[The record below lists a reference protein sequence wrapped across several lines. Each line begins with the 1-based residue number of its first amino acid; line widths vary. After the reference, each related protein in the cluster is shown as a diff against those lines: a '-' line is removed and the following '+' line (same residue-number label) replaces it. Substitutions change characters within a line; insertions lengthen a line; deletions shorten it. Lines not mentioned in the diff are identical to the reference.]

1 MVKKQFYIY
10 IIIVSLLCTFTGCT
24 NGDRDLTPEPII
36 RLDSL
41 ALTYNNEAET
51 AILPED
57 IKAYA
62 DALLQYLGSTHGDTT
77 WQDYATSRAVA
88 TFAPEAAKVFPNLAS
103 MRDTLG
109 MILYNAAD
117 KGLVLPRRH
126 YASVVWSDRK
136 SIVINEP
143 YVFVALNHYLGSNHP
158 AYSGWPQYI
167 RATKCPQM
175 LPYDLAESLIADA
188 YPYKSI
194 AKAQRTILSRL
205 LYEGALAYAKIK
217 VVPEATEA
225 HALGY
230 NETTMADIQSN
241 ETFIWKHLIEGQML
255 YSTDAALM
263 EKLFA
268 PSPQTYIISP
278 DAPGR
283 VARYIGLRIVK
294 SYMEKYPETAL
305 SQLLSPSFF
314 GTKNSLEKA
323 GYSPS

>member
-1 MVKKQFYIY
+1 MVKKQSYIY

-24 NGDRDLTPEPII
+24 NGDRGLTPEPII

-41 ALTYNNEAET
+41 ALTYNNEAEPT
-51 AILPED
+51 ILPVD

-88 TFAPEAAKVFPNLAS
+88 TFAPEAAKVFPNLAT

-205 LYEGALAYAKIK
+205 LYEGALAYAKIQ

-230 NETTMADIQSN
+230 N